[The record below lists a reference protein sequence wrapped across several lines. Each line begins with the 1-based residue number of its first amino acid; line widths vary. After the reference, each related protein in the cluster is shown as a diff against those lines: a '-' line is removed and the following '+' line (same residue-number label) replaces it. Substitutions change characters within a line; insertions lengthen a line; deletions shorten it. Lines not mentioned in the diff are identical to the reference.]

1 MNWITILFGAFFIP
15 IFLLY
20 CYQRGQQ
27 KKAGFIKVLLI
38 MLFCTPF
45 IGYWIVE
52 ALPNH
57 KMPCTWCGNKN
68 NEAEYCGLCG
78 KNQMGELKSDFLKK

>member
-1 MNWITILFGAFFIP
+1 MNWIAILFGLFFIP
-15 IFLLY
+15 IFILY

-27 KKAGFIKVLLI
+27 KKAGFIIVLLI
-38 MLFCTPF
+38 MIFCTPF

-57 KMPCTWCGNKN
+57 KIPCPWCGNKK
-68 NEAEYCGLCG
+68 NETEYCGICHKNMAG
-78 KNQMGELKSDFLKK
+78 KLKPHP